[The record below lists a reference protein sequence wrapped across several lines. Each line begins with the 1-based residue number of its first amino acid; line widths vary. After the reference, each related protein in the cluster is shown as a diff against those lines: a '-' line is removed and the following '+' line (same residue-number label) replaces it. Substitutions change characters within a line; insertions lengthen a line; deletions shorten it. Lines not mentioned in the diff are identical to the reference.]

1 MGVIKFNSNGIFCIV
16 PIAGTRH
23 NRKIF
28 LCLLYSSPVYIDDD
42 KVLLEPLSI
51 SKMLPSLN
59 NI

>member
-51 SKMLPSLN
+51 SKMLQSLN